1 MGDLFLQGI
10 LTVGTPTYLLYILAG
25 VTVGIIFG
33 AVPGLT
39 AVMAITLFLPVT
51 YGMESC
57 AGHIVACGIIY
68 RGDIRRSDIS
78 NLT

>member
-51 YGMESC
+51 YGMESLRW
-57 AGHIVACGIIY
+57 AY
-68 RGDIRRSDIS
+68 RCLRHYIS
-78 NLT
+78 GRHPAV